1 MQRGRVTRADDGF
14 VARNYSSLPVSI
26 TSGEGVWVQDVDGKR
41 YLDFLSAYSALNFGH
56 RHPRIIEAT
65 RKQLDR
71 ITLVGRAFE
80 NDLLA
85 PFCRSL
91 AEFCGMEVVVPMN
104 TGAEAVETALKVARR
119 WGYEV
124 KGVPENEAS
133 VIVCDGNF
141 HGRTTTIV
149 GFSSNPEARE
159 GFGPFAPGFTSV
171 PYGSVEAIADAIDD
185 STVAVLIEPIQGEAG
200 VIIPPDGY
208 LRAIQ
213 DHCRKANV
221 LLIADEVQSGLG
233 RTGRSFACQHEDV
246 QPDIYVLGKA
256 LGGGVLPVSAV
267 VSRWDVLGVL
277 TPGSH
282 GSTFGG
288 NPLACAIGLEVI
300 AMLETGEYQQRAAE
314 LGAIL
319 QLKLSELVGN
329 GVEAARVRGLWA
341 GVDLAP
347 GMPPADEVCQL
358 LSENGVLMKDAH
370 DNTIRMSPPLV
381 IQQEELVFG
390 LERFGKVVRELW
402 SRRTTSVTSR

>member
-1 MQRGRVTRADDGF
+1 MTRDDAGS
-14 VARNYSSLPVSI
+14 VAHNYSPLPVSI
-26 TSGEGVWVQDVDGKR
+26 ATGEGVWLEDVNGKR

-56 RHPRIIEAT
+56 RHPRIMNAT
-65 RKQLDR
+65 RNQLDR

-80 NDLLA
+80 NELLE
-85 PFCRSL
+85 PFCRAL
-91 AEFCGMEVVVPMN
+91 AEFCDMEVVVPMN

-141 HGRTTTIV
+141 HGRTTTLV

-159 GFGPFAPGFTSV
+159 GFGPFTPGFTNV
-171 PYGSVEAIADAIDD
+171 PYGSVEAIVDAIDD
-185 STVAVLIEPIQGEAG
+185 ATVAVMIEPIQGEAG

-208 LRAIQ
+208 LRAIR
-213 DHCRKANV
+213 DHCQEANV

-300 AMLETGEYQQRAAE
+300 AILQTGEYQRRAAE
-314 LGAIL
+314 LGAFL

-347 GMPPADEVCQL
+347 GMPPASEVCQL

-381 IQQEELVFG
+381 IQQEELDFG
-390 LERFGKVVRELW
+390 LGRFAEVVRELW
-402 SRRTTSVTSR
+402 VRRTTDNWTRS